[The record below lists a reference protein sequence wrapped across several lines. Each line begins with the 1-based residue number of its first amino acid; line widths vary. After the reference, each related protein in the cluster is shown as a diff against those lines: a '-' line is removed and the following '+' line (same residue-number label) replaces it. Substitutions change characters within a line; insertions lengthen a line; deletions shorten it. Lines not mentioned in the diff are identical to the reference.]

1 MSIQTKLELAR
12 LELLDMGL
20 RGNPL
25 LHVPKTTKFLDIVEE
40 RSEGVFRILVEDGK
54 PMGFLPLPE
63 AYEKEGAGDEE
74 PAERLPSLDKYLDQ
88 KVGDSR
94 YGDLFLQTRLSSDQL
109 DTRLLKIEN
118 EAHTLLNEQGIDV
131 LYLGLG
137 FLEWYEDPNA
147 STPRHAPLVLV
158 PVELVRESARN
169 RFKLNYTG
177 ADLGPNLT
185 LAAKLKGEF
194 RATLP
199 DFDDEFDLSVY
210 LNAVDKAVQAQP
222 RWKVDTDRIG
232 LGLFQFGKFQMYADL
247 DPANWPEAGTGPDSA
262 LLGQLLDKGFLRDAD
277 LLENIAD
284 HEHISTPEILH
295 LIKDA
300 DSSQLEAILAVME
313 GANLVIQGPPGTG
326 KSQTITNLI
335 SEAVAR
341 GKKVLFVAQK
351 MAALEVV
358 KARLDEC
365 HLGDAVLELHS
376 HKSNKTAVLDSLQS
390 VFGQGKPQSPDRSV
404 EYRRLSAA
412 RTQLDEYVQ
421 AISQPILNSEMNF
434 VECLGR
440 MLDVQ
445 NDPRLEKLARIR
457 FDLLRNWGREELGT
471 ATRALTA
478 TQNFL
483 IEFGCPDENPYS
495 SSSRRTLSPSQ
506 EQDLR
511 KYVKKAR
518 ESLDT
523 LVDDADELASQMHL
537 PEVETFAD
545 LQVLYRAGKRAL
557 DAPHLSG
564 VRLTTQDWQV
574 RRDEINELIEC
585 GVAMAEIRSNH
596 SQRFIDAVFEADLL
610 PIRMGLAGRADKWW
624 RSFSGEYRRARQA
637 LSGYAQGK
645 LEGSPVD
652 WLGWVD
658 DLLALQKKQRRF
670 SELEPTGTALFGAQW
685 QGERSDWT
693 VLKTLKEWIV
703 DLYEAIGNG
712 ELPQGLTDFLQ
723 AEPDLKAW
731 ESQIN
736 ALEPRYQQVD
746 GLLKG
751 LIKFLNWSAGLSDDD
766 DLDDWS
772 ERLEHW
778 EDTAALYNAVRFNQ
792 LQNDLKEAGLGSLV
806 GDIRKWPHA
815 PTVLVHW
822 LDYSYYSGLVDAA
835 YAELPQIGQFD
846 RLTHERLVQEFAELD
861 NASFSYAQ
869 EALVVKLHK
878 SLPSL
883 NAPGEMDVLRREF
896 SKKRRHIAIRRL
908 IGEASH
914 VIQQAK
920 PVFMMSPMSVS
931 TYLPQGKVEFDLVI
945 FDEASQIPAPEA
957 LGAIM
962 RGAQVV
968 VVGDS
973 KQMPPTSFFS
983 RSVEVDEEDAQE
995 SVTADV
1001 ESILGLMLSRG
1012 SPERMLRWHYRS
1024 RHHSLIAV
1032 SNDQFYNNQL
1042 LVFPGSGANPHATGL
1057 NLNLVKDAHYD
1068 RGGSRAN
1075 LGEAQ
1080 AVALAVLEHI
1090 RHKPTQSLGVVAFS
1104 VAQREVI
1111 VLEVERLRREYPE
1124 TEEFF
1129 KYHAGGDEFFI
1140 KNLEN
1145 VQGDERDTI
1154 FISIGYGRTAAGTL
1168 GLNFG
1173 PLNSK
1178 GGERRLNVLISRAR
1192 LSMEVFCNF
1201 TADEL
1206 KVDASSAFGLRALK
1220 VFLKYAETGVLPA
1233 SQETGRE
1240 PDSPFE
1246 VEVKQAIE
1254 RLGYEVEPQVGCQG
1268 FYIDLAV
1275 RDPNKP
1281 GRFILAVECD
1291 GASYHSSVAA
1301 RDRDRLRQSVLEG
1314 LGWRFHRIWSTE
1326 WFRNAAAETGR
1337 LKEVIEGSIR
1347 YQDNLDSQTDAALP
1361 KNESAVVAPEIVR
1374 SKLADDSATIPPYK
1388 PVSHKILGM
1397 PVVNDFLGIPDSIV
1411 CTAIKAIAEAEGPV
1425 HINLLTSRLL
1435 VASGLSR
1442 AGQRIQSK
1450 MVACIV
1456 TLQAS
1461 GFVQWR
1467 DDFVSIPNQVIA
1479 LRDWSDLPPAQRKFE
1494 MVSNDE
1500 LRHALLV
1507 TVRDGYSLERA
1518 DCMSAALSLIGFKR
1532 LTTAIKVRLDGLIDG
1547 LIGENRFVESGGR
1560 VQLSSL
1566 VRTEFL

>member
-1 MSIQTKLELAR
+1 M
-12 LELLDMGL
+12 
-20 RGNPL
+20 
-25 LHVPKTTKFLDIVEE
+25 
-40 RSEGVFRILVEDGK
+40 
-54 PMGFLPLPE
+54 
-63 AYEKEGAGDEE
+63 
-74 PAERLPSLDKYLDQ
+74 
-88 KVGDSR
+88 
-94 YGDLFLQTRLSSDQL
+94 
-109 DTRLLKIEN
+109 LKIEN

-131 LYLGLG
+131 LYLALG
-137 FLEWYEDPNA
+137 MLEWYEDPNA
-147 STPRHAPLVLV
+147 TTPRYAPLVLV

-169 RFKLNYTG
+169 RFKVSYTG

-194 RATLP
+194 HITLP
-199 DFDDEFDLSVY
+199 GYADEFDLAAY
-210 LNAVDKAVQAQP
+210 LEAVEAAVQAQP
-222 RWKVDTDRIG
+222 RWKVLSDRIG

-247 DPANWPEAGTGPDSA
+247 DPANWPEAGTGPESA
-262 LLGQLLDKGFLRDAD
+262 LIQQLLEQGFQRDAD
-277 LLENIAD
+277 LLQHIAD
-284 HEHISTPEILH
+284 HEHIATPEVLH

-313 GANLVIQGPPGTG
+313 GSSLVIQGPPGTG

-335 SEAVAR
+335 GEAIAR

-376 HKSNKTAVLDSLQS
+376 HKSNKAAVLESLRS
-390 VFGQGKPQSPDRSV
+390 VFNQGKPQSPDRSL

-412 RTQLDEYVQ
+412 REQLDEYVK
-421 AISQPILNSEMNF
+421 AVSQPILKSGLNF

-440 MLDVQ
+440 MLDLQ
-445 NDPRLEKLARIR
+445 HDPRLENLARIR
-457 FDLLRNWGREELGT
+457 FDLLREWGREELGT

-478 TQNFL
+478 TQNYL
-483 IEFGCPDENPYS
+483 AEFGQPDQNPFNAS
-495 SSSRRTLSPSQ
+495 GRRSLSPSQ

-523 LVDDADELASQMHL
+523 LVDDADELAAQMHL
-537 PEVETFAD
+537 PEVDTFAD

-574 RRDEINELIEC
+574 RRDEINELIDC
-585 GVAMAEIRSNH
+585 GVAMAEIRERH
-596 SQRFIDAVFEADLL
+596 SQRFIDAIFEADLL

-624 RSFSGEYRRARQA
+624 RFFSGEYRRSKQA

-645 LEGSPVD
+645 LDGSPVD
-652 WLGWVD
+652 WLGCVD
-658 DLLALQKKQRRF
+658 ELLVYQKQRKRF
-670 SELEPTGTALFGAQW
+670 SELEPTGAALFGAQW
-685 QGERSDWT
+685 QGDRSDWT

-712 ELPQGLTDFLQ
+712 ELPKGLTDFLQ

-731 ESQIN
+731 EAQIN

-746 GLLKG
+746 GLLKA
-751 LIKFLNWSAGLSDDD
+751 LIKFLKWAPGLSDDD
-766 DLDDWS
+766 GLDDWN
-772 ERLEHW
+772 ERLEQW
-778 EDTAALYNAVRFNQ
+778 ENSAALYNAVRFNQ
-792 LQNDLKEAGLGSLV
+792 LQDELKEAGLGSLV
-806 GDIRKWPHA
+806 GDLRQWPHA
-815 PTVLVHW
+815 PNVLVHW
-822 LDYSYYSGLVDAA
+822 LEYSYYSGLVDAA
-835 YAELPQIGQFD
+835 YAQLPRIGQFD
-846 RLTHERLVQEFAELD
+846 RLTHERLIQEFAQLD
-861 NASFSYAQ
+861 QATFSYAQ
-869 EALVVKLHK
+869 ETLVAKLHEA
-878 SLPSL
+878 LPSL

-908 IGEASH
+908 IAEASH

-920 PVFMMSPMSVS
+920 PVFMMSPMSVA
-931 TYLPQGKVEFDLVI
+931 TYLPQGTVKFDLVI

-957 LGAIM
+957 LGALM

-973 KQMPPTSFFS
+973 KQMPPTNFFS
-983 RSVEVDEEDAQE
+983 RSVEVDDEEADE

-1012 SPERMLRWHYRS
+1012 APERMLRWHYRS

-1042 LVFPGSGANPHATGL
+1042 LVFPGSGANPYATGL
-1057 NLNLVKDAHYD
+1057 NLKLLQNTHYD

-1080 AVALAVLEHI
+1080 AVARAVLEHI
-1090 RHKPTQSLGVVAFS
+1090 QQKPHQSLGVVAFS
-1104 VAQREVI
+1104 VAQRDVI

-1129 KYHAGGDEFFI
+1129 QHHAGGDEFFI

-1154 FISIGYGRTAAGTL
+1154 FISIGYGRTAAGNL
-1168 GLNFG
+1168 GFNFG
-1173 PLNSK
+1173 PLNTK

-1206 KVDASSAFGLRALK
+1206 KVDANSPFGLRALK
-1220 VFLKYAETGVLPA
+1220 VFLQYAETGVLPV
-1233 SQETGRE
+1233 SQETDRE

-1246 VEVKQAIE
+1246 LEVKQAIE
-1254 RLGYEVEPQVGCQG
+1254 RLGYEVQPQVGCQG

-1281 GRFILAVECD
+1281 GRYILAVECD

-1326 WFRNAAAETGR
+1326 WFRNAAAETER
-1337 LKEVIEGSIR
+1337 LKDAIEGSIR
-1347 YQDNLDSQTDAALP
+1347 YQEQLDREVHVAGP
-1361 KNESAVVAPEIVR
+1361 KPEQPSATPEIVR
-1374 SKLADDSATIPPYK
+1374 TEAKDEFVTIPAYK
-1388 PVSHKILGM
+1388 PVSTERLGL
-1397 PVVNDFLGIPDSIV
+1397 PVVNDFLGIPDSIL
-1411 CTAIKAIAEAEGPV
+1411 CTAIRTVAAAEGPV
-1425 HINLLTSRLL
+1425 HLSLLTSRLL
-1435 VASGLSR
+1435 GATGQSR
-1442 AGQRIQSK
+1442 AGPRIQSK
-1450 MVACIV
+1450 MVACIA

-1461 GFVQWR
+1461 GAIRVR
-1467 DDFVSIPNQVIA
+1467 EDFVSLPGQTIR
-1479 LRDWSDLPPAQRKFE
+1479 LRDWSEFE
-1494 MVSNDE
+1494 MVSDDE

-1532 LTTAIKVRLDGLIDG
+1532 LTTAIKARLDNLIDG
-1547 LIGENRFVESGGR
+1547 LIGKKRFVESSGR
-1560 VQLSSL
+1560 LQLSDEARSDL
-1566 VRTEFL
+1566 QSNIVSG